1 MKGLLFIACLC
12 YANIVYGQN
21 IKGVVVDEQ
30 QRPLPYVSCVLLT
43 TDSIFV
49 AGTVSHTDGRFE
61 LPAEDAKS
69 YLVQC
74 SYLGYETYTVSCQ
87 VGDLG
92 TIVLKEDAQL
102 VDEVIVVGEKP
113 VTSLTDDG
121 NIRFNISRIK
131 SKTSADITTILNKL
145 PGVSANQKQGL
156 TLNGQPA
163 TLYIDGK
170 KQPLT
175 GAQAINLLK
184 TMPSEAVDNVE
195 LNTYTG
201 STYEAATGPV
211 ININTARRKDNGW
224 NLSVGGTGS
233 VDRNNQWD
241 GGGNGYIVA
250 RSGNVNIYG
259 MLDYYNGVTS
269 YIRRDSTVYNSSNY
283 LLENR
288 NAHNRGNTYSGMAN
302 VEWMIK
308 PNHTL
313 SFNLYA
319 YKELLKSAQTDCTTA
334 PMLQKQSTV
343 VKNGRTDDD
352 LYSGTIEYAVDFDES
367 FKLKVNYGLIY
378 GSSGTRD
385 FYMPADDAADMRQ
398 SFLNTHLQTRGTQHI
413 LKGDLT
419 KRFSKTMLSAG
430 LKADMGNLSNV
441 VSYDGA
447 IPSWIEPD
455 NQFKA
460 YEGIYALYANVN
472 HKFDKRFSINAG
484 IRGELTDYK
493 TENRTMGADA
503 QNTYFNLFPSLNAIH
518 RAKNIQQALYF
529 ISAIR
534 RPDYD
539 YLYPGKQYESEYAY
553 TTGNPTLKPTKAWS
567 IKYVGYYW
575 TYARFSIGYQR
586 DRDLSTCILQLQD
599 EQITVYS
606 YLNYADRNYWFAE
619 FTIPF
624 ALFRQ
629 KLYGNV
635 EVALNHTQLVNFKN
649 DYEWP
654 YASRGFWNTKISGFI
669 QYDVSDRLSFNGQFA
684 YYPKRTTAQYQQQPY
699 WWLDLGVD
707 YYLNRNKSW
716 LLSLSVEDVANK
728 LDYRQTY
735 FYSGATKFRY
745 QKSATQ
751 LVRFRL
757 TWKFGSGKKPDAEPK
772 SIAND
777 VSRFRE

>member
-12 YANIVYGQN
+12 YASIVYGQN
-21 IKGVVVDEQ
+21 IKGKVVDEQ

-43 TDSIFV
+43 TDSVFV
-49 AGTVSHTDGRFE
+49 AGTVSRTDGRFE

-102 VDEVIVVGEKP
+102 VDEVIVAGEKP

-121 NIRFNISRIK
+121 NIRFNISQIK
-131 SKTSADITTILNKL
+131 SKTGVDITTVLNKL

-195 LNTYTG
+195 LNSYTG
-201 STYEAATGPV
+201 SAYEAATGPV

-224 NLSVGGTGS
+224 NLSVGGAGS
-233 VDRNNQWD
+233 VDRNNHWD

-269 YIRRDSTVYNSSNY
+269 YIRRDSTVYSSSNY
-283 LLENR
+283 LQENR

-302 VEWMIK
+302 VEWMIR

-313 SFNLYA
+313 TFNLYA
-319 YKELLKSAQTDCTTA
+319 YKELFKFAQTDCTTD
-334 PMLQKQSTV
+334 PMLQKRSTL

-352 LYSGTIEYAVDFDES
+352 LYSGTIEYAVDFDERL
-367 FKLKVNYGLIY
+367 KLKVNYGLIY

-419 KRFSKTMLSAG
+419 KRFSKTLLSLG
-430 LKADMGNLSNV
+430 LKADIGNLNNDL
-441 VSYDGA
+441 SYDGNT
-447 IPSWIEPD
+447 PSWIEPIS
-455 NQFKA
+455 QFEA
-460 YEGIYALYANVN
+460 QERIYAIYANVN

-586 DRDLSTCILQLQD
+586 DRDLSTRILQLQD

-624 ALFRQ
+624 ALFKQR
-629 KLYGNV
+629 LYGNV

-649 DYEWP
+649 GYEWP

-669 QYDVSDRLSFNGQFA
+669 QYDVTDRLSFNGQFA
-684 YYPKRTTAQYQQQPY
+684 YYPKRKTAQYQQRPY

-716 LLSLSVEDVANK
+716 LLSLNVEDVANK
-728 LDYRQTY
+728 LDYRQTW

-745 QKSATQ
+745 QKSVTQ
-751 LVRFRL
+751 LVRFRM

>member
-1 MKGLLFIACLC
+1 M
-12 YANIVYGQN
+12 
-21 IKGVVVDEQ
+21 
-30 QRPLPYVSCVLLT
+30 
-43 TDSIFV
+43 
-49 AGTVSHTDGRFE
+49 
-61 LPAEDAKS
+61 
-69 YLVQC
+69 
-74 SYLGYETYTVSCQ
+74 
-87 VGDLG
+87 
-92 TIVLKEDAQL
+92 
-102 VDEVIVVGEKP
+102 
-113 VTSLTDDG
+113 
-121 NIRFNISRIK
+121 RFNISRIK
-131 SKTSADITTILNKL
+131 SKTGADITTVLNKL

-195 LNTYTG
+195 LNSYTG
-201 STYEAATGPV
+201 SAYEAATGPV

-224 NLSVGGTGS
+224 NLSVGGAGS
-233 VDRNNQWD
+233 VDRNNHWD

-250 RSGNVNIYG
+250 QSGNVNIYG

-269 YIRRDSTVYNSSNY
+269 YIRRDSTVYSSSNY
-283 LLENR
+283 LQENR

-302 VEWMIK
+302 VEWMIR

-313 SFNLYA
+313 TFNLYA
-319 YKELLKSAQTDCTTA
+319 YKELFKSAQTDCTTA

-575 TYARFSIGYQR
+575 TYARLSIGYQR
-586 DRDLSTCILQLQD
+586 DRDLSTRILQLQD

-606 YLNYADRNYWFAE
+606 YLN
-619 FTIPF
+619 
-624 ALFRQ
+624 
-629 KLYGNV
+629 
-635 EVALNHTQLVNFKN
+635 
-649 DYEWP
+649 
-654 YASRGFWNTKISGFI
+654 
-669 QYDVSDRLSFNGQFA
+669 
-684 YYPKRTTAQYQQQPY
+684 
-699 WWLDLGVD
+699 
-707 YYLNRNKSW
+707 
-716 LLSLSVEDVANK
+716 
-728 LDYRQTY
+728 
-735 FYSGATKFRY
+735 
-745 QKSATQ
+745 
-751 LVRFRL
+751 
-757 TWKFGSGKKPDAEPK
+757 
-772 SIAND
+772 
-777 VSRFRE
+777 